1 MWMQGYDI
9 DAALPFIVRA
19 MRRAGIRG
27 KDEELAAFVQRAV
40 QADMRYM
47 ADTGVLDEQ
56 GLMGEGVYD
65 DDDAFEAL
73 LDVLAAGETD
83 EDQINRTAQML
94 DAYMQAQQDF
104 LDQSGLME

>member
-47 ADTGVLDEQ
+47 SDTGVLDEQ

>member
-1 MWMQGYDI
+1 MIYGNKVGVRDSLLAQMETLYDL
-9 DAALPFIVRA
+9 DLT
-19 MRRAGIRG
+19 
-27 KDEELAAFVQRAV
+27 
-40 QADMRYM
+40 ADVF
-47 ADTGVLDEQ
+47 APAE
-56 GLMGEGVYD
+56 
-65 DDDAFEAL
+65 L